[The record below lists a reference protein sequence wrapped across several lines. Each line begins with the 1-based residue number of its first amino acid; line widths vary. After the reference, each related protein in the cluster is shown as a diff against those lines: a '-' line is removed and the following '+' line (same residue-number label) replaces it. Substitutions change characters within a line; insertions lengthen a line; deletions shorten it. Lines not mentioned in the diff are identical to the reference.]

1 MALFN
6 ERMFVQRDQGNAVE
20 RVTTAGALNDVSS
33 NNHSTMAFTLATS
46 ITGFAGHFDG
56 KELEVINEN
65 TVDLNIVNQSTS
77 SSAGNRIITPTGAD
91 VAVPPS
97 SGIRLRYVSALS
109 RWVFVGFAGGGD
121 ALKITVTQ
129 SSHGFS
135 VGNVLYYDGSVYALA
150 DANGTIETASDVV
163 GIVESVVN
171 ANTFV
176 LLLQG
181 EITTLSGLTAGAI
194 YYLSTTAGAL
204 STTLT
209 YNNPNSNTLVPAYKV
224 PLLTATS
231 TTGGIFRPQLKT
243 LPYYDVST
251 NYLVSTNGLNALKA
265 VSNGTVSATG
275 NRATSDADN
284 WASTNVANISLS
296 LTSAEDVRGYQA
308 YTLTGTGTSAT
319 GGTFIESP
327 MFQLAEND
335 LGKPISVSMEVNGA
349 TLDAID
355 IAIVVYNSS
364 GTYQTTLPISGGTAS
379 TATVPSSELPTGFTK
394 FVGYFI
400 ARSTDDEYYALR
412 IRKLATS
419 NLNFA
424 SLYVGPQQILQGAA
438 IGDWVALG
446 ATTAG
451 NAQASNRF
459 QWGATTT
466 APTLSGTQTFNEAYY
481 RYVGDSVEFSLSYGH
496 SVAGSAGS
504 GTYEFYLPSGFTID
518 TTKLAN
524 TGGQNFRASCG
535 IISISDN
542 STTNIAGSV
551 SANSATKVRFAM
563 ANSAGDFSSAT
574 TPNVGS
580 TTLRMTMTF
589 RVPIVGRSSNVTIAN
604 RAVEEYAFNTTNA
617 TGAGTNNT
625 SNIGYGPGGTP
636 ILAYNSTTTTGE
648 SKTSFDVEWTTPIQ
662 VTDQVFAEINDGN
675 GWAPATLRLPPVTS
689 NNSAYGITL
698 IALSAT
704 RHRILFGNAGYS
716 PSTAATYA
724 AAGAAWSGL
733 TSWRWRVRK
742 VSGGAVVGY
751 PIATTNVY
759 TTDNVSVISSD
770 NAASLNAVTTYTFK
784 PFSMIQTTLVTGASQ
799 DIFRFLLNGTRV
811 SNNGVVGHFYVQ
823 VTDNA
828 VGSNCSSYV
837 FAVNSSGNG
846 VGAGTVLTSVAS
858 SVRGTNPFAAA
869 PVLAADGVGGAI
881 KLQASQNGAI
891 QGKCSVTFIGMVST
905 V

>member
-231 TTGGIFRPQLKT
+231 TTGGIFRPLLKT

-379 TATVPSSELPTGFTK
+379 TATVPSSELPTGFSK

-451 NAQASNRF
+451 NAQASNKF

-504 GTYEFYLPSGFTID
+504 GTYEFYLPSEFTID

-524 TGGQNFRASCG
+524 SGGQNFRASCG

-551 SANSATKVRFAM
+551 SANSAAKVRFAM

-604 RAVEEYAFNTTNA
+604 RAVEEYAFNTSGITA
-617 TGAGTNNT
+617 AGASDTT
-625 SNIGYGPGGTP
+625 SFGYGPAGAAIGN
-636 ILAYNSTTTTGE
+636 IASTTAASDTT
-648 SKTSFDVEWTTPIQ
+648 FRCRFTTPIQ
-662 VTDQVFAEINDGN
+662 TTDKIVVEINSGN
-675 GWAPATLRLPPVTS
+675 GWLDTSFVTPMS
-689 NNSAYGITL
+689 QNTSRYGVKFNVINSTDVDVA
-698 IALSAT
+698 
-704 RHRILFGNAGYS
+704 FGNMGYAAGG
-716 PSTAATYA
+716 ATYA
-724 AAGAAWSGL
+724 AAGNAWSGIN
-733 TSWRWRVRK
+733 TWRWRVRK

-837 FAVNSSGNG
+837 FAVNSSGNA
-846 VGAGTVLTSVAS
+846 VGAGTLLTSVAS

-869 PVLAADGVGGAI
+869 PVLAADGGGGAI